1 MAKLV
6 DVSDLGSDAAR
17 RVGSSPSI
25 RTNNSIQAFSRIG
38 WGFFFNLST
47 WPAEAGSPVLNIT
60 LDKNDEQL
68 TGLLTVNLTEADYAP
83 TVDKQIKEYTK
94 RAQVKGFR
102 PGMVPVGIVR
112 KMYGKGILGEEINK
126 MLGKA
131 VDSYIKDHN
140 IKLLGEPLPVPS
152 NVDFDKARDF
162 AFQFELGLLP
172 DFKLPAN
179 GTLQVE
185 RHQVSIDDETLAQ
198 TNEQITR
205 QYGETTNP
213 EVSEAGD
220 YLFGKLKKADG
231 EGEGRTVL
239 LPIGKVT
246 GDAFPFIG
254 QKAGDVV
261 MFDLQKAFS
270 NDAASISNFSGLSKE
285 EAAAATGDYTLSVE
299 KVNRTAA
306 PEFNQELFDKVFGPE
321 AISTKEE
328 FDAKVRETIQANYD
342 RESDGAVNNS
352 IVENLV
358 NNVEIKVPTEFFKK
372 WLVRANEG
380 KLTPE
385 KVEEHYSDYE
395 KELKW
400 SMIRNKVVEEAG
412 LKVSN
417 DEIVNR
423 TLDKIMGQFNMPN
436 MPDEMRES
444 MRSYADS
451 FLKQENGK
459 NYVSEYEAILAEK
472 VLENLR
478 GKVVVTNKPV
488 TAEEFRTLHS

>member
-1 MAKLV
+1 M
-6 DVSDLGSDAAR
+6 
-17 RVGSSPSI
+17 
-25 RTNNSIQAFSRIG
+25 
-38 WGFFFNLST
+38 
-47 WPAEAGSPVLNIT
+47 NIT

-68 TGLLTVNLTEADYAP
+68 TGLLTVHLTEADYAP

-102 PGMVPVGIVR
+102 PGMVPVGMVR
-112 KMYGKGILGEEINK
+112 KMYGKGILAEEINK

-131 VDSYIKDHN
+131 VDSYIKENN
-140 IKLLGEPLPVPS
+140 IKLLGEPLPVAS
-152 NVDFDKARDF
+152 NVDFDTDKDF
-162 AFQFELGLLP
+162 DFQFELGLLP
-172 DFKLPAN
+172 DFTLPESLTAELHKV
-179 GTLQVE
+179 T
-185 RHQVSIDDETLAQ
+185 IDDDTLAQ
-198 TNEQITR
+198 TNEQIAR

-220 YLFGKLKKADG
+220 YLFGKLKKADE
-231 EGEGRTVL
+231 EGDGRTVL
-239 LPIGKVT
+239 LPINKVAA
-246 GDAFPFIG
+246 DQQVQFIG
-254 QKAGDVV
+254 KKGGDVIT
-261 MFDLQKAFS
+261 FDLQKAFN
-270 NDAASISNFSGLSKE
+270 NDAASISNFSGLSKT
-285 EAAAATGDYTLSVE
+285 EATDATGDYAFNVE

-321 AISTKEE
+321 AVSSQEE
-328 FDAKVRETIQANYD
+328 FDAKVRETIQSNYD
-342 RESDGAVNNS
+342 REAEGALNNS
-352 IVENLV
+352 IVEQLV
-358 NNVEIKVPTEFFKK
+358 NTVDIKIPTEFFKK

-385 KVEEHYSDYE
+385 LVEQHYTDYE

-444 MRSYADS
+444 MRSYADQY
-451 FLKQENGK
+451 LKQENGK
-459 NYVSEYEAILAEK
+459 NFVNEYEAILAEK

-478 GKVVVTNKPV
+478 GKVVVTDKPV

>member
-1 MAKLV
+1 M
-6 DVSDLGSDAAR
+6 
-17 RVGSSPSI
+17 
-25 RTNNSIQAFSRIG
+25 
-38 WGFFFNLST
+38 
-47 WPAEAGSPVLNIT
+47 NIT

-83 TVDKQIKEYTK
+83 TVDKQIKEYSK

-102 PGMVPVGIVR
+102 PGMVPVGMVR
-112 KMYGKGILGEEINK
+112 KMYGKGILAEEINK

-131 VDSYIKDHN
+131 VDSYIKEN
-140 IKLLGEPLPVPS
+140 NVKLLGEPLPMES
-152 NVDFDKARDF
+152 NVNFDTDKDF

-172 DFKLPAN
+172 DFQLPEGLA
-179 GTLQVE
+179 VE
-185 RHQVSIDDETLAQ
+185 RHQVSIDDDTLAQ
-198 TNEQITR
+198 TNEQIAR

-213 EVSEAGD
+213 ETSEAGD
-220 YLFGKLKKADG
+220 YLFGKLKKADEDG
-231 EGEGRTVL
+231 DGRTVL
-239 LPIGKVT
+239 LPIGKIT
-246 GDAFPFIG
+246 GDVAPFIG
-254 QKAGDVV
+254 QKAGDAVT
-261 MFDLQKAFS
+261 FDLQAAFS
-270 NDAASISNFSGLSKE
+270 NDAASISNFSGLSKD
-285 EAAAATGDYTLSVE
+285 EAATATGNYVLAVE

-306 PEFNQELFDKVFGPE
+306 PEMNQELFDKVFGPE
-321 AISTKEE
+321 AVSSQEE
-328 FDAKVRETIQANYD
+328 FDAKVRETIQSNYD
-342 RESDGAVNNS
+342 RESDGAVNNG
-352 IVENLV
+352 IVEQLV
-358 NNVEIKVPTEFFKK
+358 EKTTIRVPTEFFKK
-372 WLVRANEG
+372 WLVRANDG

-385 KVEEHYSDYE
+385 KVEEHYNDYE

-417 DEIVNR
+417 DEIVDR

-478 GKVVVTNKPV
+478 GKVVVTDKPV

>member
-1 MAKLV
+1 
-6 DVSDLGSDAAR
+6 
-17 RVGSSPSI
+17 
-25 RTNNSIQAFSRIG
+25 
-38 WGFFFNLST
+38 
-47 WPAEAGSPVLNIT
+47 
-60 LDKNDEQL
+60 
-68 TGLLTVNLTEADYAP
+68 
-83 TVDKQIKEYTK
+83 
-94 RAQVKGFR
+94 
-102 PGMVPVGIVR
+102 MVPVGMVR
-112 KMYGKGILGEEINK
+112 KMYGKGILAEEINK

-131 VDSYIKDHN
+131 VDSYIKENN

-152 NVDFDKARDF
+152 DVDFDTAKDF
-162 AFQFELGLLP
+162 DFQFELGLLP
-172 DFKLPAN
+172 DFQLPAE
-179 GTLQVE
+179 GALQVE
-185 RHQVSIDDETLAQ
+185 RHQVTIDENTLTQ
-198 TNEQITR
+198 TNEQIAR

-213 EVSEAGD
+213 DESEAGD
-220 YLFGKLKKADG
+220 YLFGKLKKADE

-239 LPIGKVT
+239 LPISKVT
-246 GDAFPFIG
+246 GDQAQFIG
-254 QKAGDVV
+254 KKGGDVIT
-261 MFDLQKAFS
+261 FDLQAAFGG
-270 NDAASISNFSGLSKE
+270 DAASISNFSGLSKE
-285 EAAAATGDYTLSVE
+285 EAAAATGDYVFNVE

-321 AISTKEE
+321 AVSSQEE
-328 FDAKVRETIQANYD
+328 FDAKVRETIQSNYD
-342 RESDGAVNNS
+342 RESDGALNNS
-352 IVENLV
+352 IVEQLV
-358 NNVEIKVPTEFFKK
+358 NTVDIKVPTEFFKK

-417 DEIVNR
+417 EEIVNR

-444 MRSYADS
+444 MRQYADQY
-451 FLKQENGK
+451 LKQDNGK

-478 GKVVVTNKPV
+478 GKVVVTEKPV

>member
-1 MAKLV
+1 M
-6 DVSDLGSDAAR
+6 
-17 RVGSSPSI
+17 
-25 RTNNSIQAFSRIG
+25 QAFSRIG
-38 WGFFFNLST
+38 WRLFFQPFNL
-47 WPAEAGSPVLNIT
+47 AGSSWLPVLNIT

-68 TGLLTVNLTEADYAP
+68 TGLLTVHLTEADYAP
-83 TVDKQIKEYTK
+83 AVEKQIKEYTK

-102 PGMVPVGIVR
+102 PGMVPVGMVR
-112 KMYGKGILGEEINK
+112 KMYGKGIMGEELNK
-126 MLGKA
+126 VLGQA
-131 VDSYIKDHN
+131 VDAYIKDNN
-140 IKLLGEPLPVPS
+140 IKLLGEPLPLPS
-152 NVDFDKARDF
+152 SVDFDGAKEFD
-162 AFQFELGLLP
+162 FQFELGLLP
-172 DFKLPAN
+172 DFTLPAD
-179 GTLQVE
+179 LAVE
-185 RHQVSIDDETLAQ
+185 RHQVSLDDETLAQ
-198 TNEQITR
+198 TNEQIAR

-220 YLFGKLKKADG
+220 YLFGKLKKAG
-231 EGEGRTVL
+231 EEGDGRTIL

-246 GDAFPFIG
+246 GDTAQFIG
-254 QKAGDVV
+254 KKGGDSIT
-261 MFDLQKAFS
+261 FDLQAAFG
-270 NDAASISNFSGLSKE
+270 NDAASISNVTGLSKT
-285 EAAAATGDYTLSVE
+285 EAAEATGDYVFEVE
-299 KVNRTAA
+299 KVNRTAS
-306 PEFNQELFDKVFGPE
+306 PEYNQELFDKVFGPE
-321 AISTKEE
+321 AVASQEE
-328 FDAKVRETIQANYD
+328 FDAKVRETIQSNYD
-342 RESDGAVNNS
+342 RESEGAMNNS
-352 IVENLV
+352 IVEQLV
-358 NNVEIKVPTEFFKK
+358 SKTEIKVPTEFFKK

-417 DEIVNR
+417 DEIVDR

-444 MRSYADS
+444 MRNYANEY
-451 FLKQENGK
+451 LKQENGK

-478 GKVVVTNKPV
+478 GKVVVTDKPV

>member
-1 MAKLV
+1 M
-6 DVSDLGSDAAR
+6 
-17 RVGSSPSI
+17 
-25 RTNNSIQAFSRIG
+25 
-38 WGFFFNLST
+38 
-47 WPAEAGSPVLNIT
+47 NIT

-68 TGLLTVNLTEADYAP
+68 TGLLTVHLTEADYAP

-102 PGMVPVGIVR
+102 PGMVPVGMVR
-112 KMYGKGILGEEINK
+112 KMYGKGILAEEINK

-131 VDSYIKDHN
+131 VDSYIKENN
-140 IKLLGEPLPVPS
+140 IKLLGEPLPVQS
-152 NVDFDKARDF
+152 NVNFDTDKDFD
-162 AFQFELGLLP
+162 FQFELGLLP
-172 DFKLPAN
+172 DFSLPESLTAELHKV
-179 GTLQVE
+179 T
-185 RHQVSIDDETLAQ
+185 IDDETLAQ
-198 TNEQITR
+198 TNEQIAR

-220 YLFGKLKKADG
+220 YLFGKLKKADE

-239 LPIGKVT
+239 LPIDKVT
-246 GDAFPFIG
+246 GDASQFIG
-254 QKAGDVV
+254 KKGGDSIT
-261 MFDLQKAFS
+261 FDLQAAFG
-270 NDAASISNFSGLSKE
+270 NDAASISNFSGLSKD
-285 EAAAATGDYTLSVE
+285 EAAAATGDYVLNVE

-321 AISTKEE
+321 AVSSQEE
-328 FDAKVRETIQANYD
+328 FDAKVRETIQSNYD
-342 RESDGAVNNS
+342 RESEGALNNS
-352 IVENLV
+352 IVEQLV
-358 NNVEIKVPTEFFKK
+358 NTIDIKIPTEFFKK

-385 KVEEHYSDYE
+385 KVEEHYADYE

-412 LKVSN
+412 LKVDN
-417 DEIVNR
+417 EEIVNR

-451 FLKQENGK
+451 FLKQDNGK

-478 GKVVVTNKPV
+478 GKVVVTEKPV

>member
-1 MAKLV
+1 
-6 DVSDLGSDAAR
+6 
-17 RVGSSPSI
+17 
-25 RTNNSIQAFSRIG
+25 
-38 WGFFFNLST
+38 
-47 WPAEAGSPVLNIT
+47 LNIT

-68 TGLLTVNLTEADYAP
+68 TGLLTVHLTEADYAP

-102 PGMVPVGIVR
+102 PGMVPVGMVR
-112 KMYGKGILGEEINK
+112 KMYGKGILAEEINK

-131 VDSYIKDHN
+131 VDSYIKENN

-152 NVDFDKARDF
+152 NVDFDTDKDF
-162 AFQFELGLLP
+162 DFSFELGLLP
-172 DFKLPAN
+172 DFELPAEL
-179 GTLQVE
+179 TAELHKVT
-185 RHQVSIDDETLAQ
+185 VDEDTLAQ
-198 TNEQITR
+198 TNEQIAR

-213 EVSEAGD
+213 EESEAGD
-220 YLFGKLKKADG
+220 YLFGKFKKAG
-231 EGEGRTVL
+231 EEGEGRTVL

-246 GDAFPFIG
+246 GDQAQFVG
-254 QKAGDVV
+254 KKGGDVIT
-261 MFDLQKAFS
+261 FDLQAAFN
-270 NDAASISNFSGLSKE
+270 NDAASISNFTGLNKKE
-285 EAAAATGDYTLSVE
+285 AEEATGDYEFSVE

-306 PEFNQELFDKVFGPE
+306 PEMNQELFDKVFGPE
-321 AISTKEE
+321 AVASQEE
-328 FDAKVRETIQANYD
+328 FDAKVRETIQSNYD
-342 RESDGAVNNS
+342 REAEGSLNNR
-352 IVENLV
+352 IVEQLV
-358 NNVEIKVPTEFFKK
+358 TNTDIKVPTEFFKK

-385 KVEEHYSDYE
+385 MVEEHYDDYVN
-395 KELKW
+395 ELKW

-444 MRSYADS
+444 MRNYANEY
-451 FLKQENGK
+451 LKQENGK
-459 NYVSEYEAILAEK
+459 NYVNEYEAILAEK

-478 GKVVVTNKPV
+478 GKVVVTDKPV

>member
-1 MAKLV
+1 M
-6 DVSDLGSDAAR
+6 
-17 RVGSSPSI
+17 
-25 RTNNSIQAFSRIG
+25 
-38 WGFFFNLST
+38 
-47 WPAEAGSPVLNIT
+47 NIT

-68 TGLLTVNLTEADYAP
+68 TGLLTVHLTEADYAP

-102 PGMVPVGIVR
+102 PGMVPVGMVR
-112 KMYGKGILGEEINK
+112 KMYGKGILAEEINK

-131 VDSYIKDHN
+131 VDSYIKEN
-140 IKLLGEPLPVPS
+140 KINLLGEPLPVAS
-152 NVDFDKARDF
+152 NVDFDTDKDF
-162 AFQFELGLLP
+162 DFSFELGLLP
-172 DFKLPAN
+172 AFELPAELKADLHKV
-179 GTLQVE
+179 T
-185 RHQVSIDDETLAQ
+185 IDEDTLAQ
-198 TNEQITR
+198 TNEQIAR

-213 EVSEAGD
+213 DESEAGD
-220 YLFGKLKKADG
+220 YLFGKFKKAG
-231 EGEGRTVL
+231 EEGEGRTVL
-239 LPIGKVT
+239 LPISKVT
-246 GDAFPFIG
+246 GDQAQFIG
-254 QKAGDVV
+254 KKGGDVV
-261 MFDLQKAFS
+261 TFDLQKAFG
-270 NDAASISNFSGLSKE
+270 NDAASISNFTGLSKKEAE
-285 EAAAATGDYTLSVE
+285 EATGDYEFSVE

-306 PEFNQELFDKVFGPE
+306 PEMNQELFDKVFGPE
-321 AISTKEE
+321 AVSSQEE
-328 FDAKVRETIQANYD
+328 FDAKVRETIQSNYD
-342 RESDGAVNNS
+342 RESEGALNNA
-352 IVENLV
+352 IVKQLVENTD
-358 NNVEIKVPTEFFKK
+358 IKVPTEFFKK

-385 KVEEHYSDYE
+385 MVEEHYDDYV

-417 DEIVNR
+417 DEIVDR

-451 FLKQENGK
+451 YLKQENGK
-459 NYVSEYEAILAEK
+459 NYVNEYEAILAEK

-478 GKVVVTNKPV
+478 GKVVVTDKPV

>member
-1 MAKLV
+1 M
-6 DVSDLGSDAAR
+6 
-17 RVGSSPSI
+17 
-25 RTNNSIQAFSRIG
+25 
-38 WGFFFNLST
+38 
-47 WPAEAGSPVLNIT
+47 NIT

-68 TGLLTVNLTEADYAP
+68 TGLLTVHLTEADYAP

-102 PGMVPVGIVR
+102 PGMVPVGMVR

-131 VDSYIKDHN
+131 VDSYIKENN

-152 NVDFDKARDF
+152 NVDFDTDKDF
-162 AFQFELGLLP
+162 DFSFEVGLLP
-172 DFKLPAN
+172 DFELPKELTAELHKV
-179 GTLQVE
+179 T
-185 RHQVSIDDETLAQ
+185 IDEETLAQ
-198 TNEQITR
+198 TNEQIAR

-213 EVSEAGD
+213 EESEAGD
-220 YLFGKLKKADG
+220 YLFGKFKKAG
-231 EGEGRTVL
+231 EEGEGRTVL
-239 LPIGKVT
+239 LPISKVT
-246 GDAFPFIG
+246 GDQAQFIG
-254 QKAGDVV
+254 KKGGDVIT
-261 MFDLQKAFS
+261 FDLQAAFS
-270 NDAASISNFSGLSKE
+270 NDVASISNFTGLSKA
-285 EAAAATGDYTLSVE
+285 EAEAATGDYEFSVE

-306 PEFNQELFDKVFGPE
+306 PEYNQELFDKVFGPE
-321 AISTKEE
+321 AVSTQEE
-328 FDAKVRETIQANYD
+328 FDAKVRETIQSNYD
-342 RESDGAVNNS
+342 RESEGALNNA
-352 IVENLV
+352 IVEQLV
-358 NNVEIKVPTEFFKK
+358 NTTEIKVPTEFFKK

-380 KLTPE
+380 KLTAE
-385 KVEEHYSDYE
+385 KVEEHYNDYE

-417 DEIVNR
+417 DEILER

-444 MRSYADS
+444 MRNYANEY
-451 FLKQENGK
+451 LKQENGK
-459 NYVSEYEAILAEK
+459 NYVNEYEAILAEK

-478 GKVVVTNKPV
+478 GKVVVTDKPV

>member
-1 MAKLV
+1 M
-6 DVSDLGSDAAR
+6 
-17 RVGSSPSI
+17 
-25 RTNNSIQAFSRIG
+25 
-38 WGFFFNLST
+38 
-47 WPAEAGSPVLNIT
+47 NIT

-83 TVDKQIKEYTK
+83 TVDKQIKEYSK

-102 PGMVPVGIVR
+102 PGMVPVGMVR
-112 KMYGKGILGEEINK
+112 KMYGKGILAEEINK

-131 VDSYIKDHN
+131 VDSYIKEN
-140 IKLLGEPLPVPS
+140 NVKLLGEPLPMES
-152 NVDFDKARDF
+152 NVNFDTDKDF

-172 DFKLPAN
+172 DFQLPEGLA
-179 GTLQVE
+179 VE
-185 RHQVSIDDETLAQ
+185 RHQVSIDDDTLAQ
-198 TNEQITR
+198 TNEQIAR

-213 EVSEAGD
+213 ETSEAGD
-220 YLFGKLKKADG
+220 YLFGKLKKADEDG
-231 EGEGRTVL
+231 DGRTVL

-246 GDAFPFIG
+246 GDVAPFIG
-254 QKAGDVV
+254 QKAGDAVT
-261 MFDLQKAFS
+261 FDLQAAFS
-270 NDAASISNFSGLSKE
+270 NDAASISNFSGLSKD
-285 EAAAATGDYTLSVE
+285 EAATATGNYVLAVE

-306 PEFNQELFDKVFGPE
+306 PEMNQELFDKVFGPE
-321 AISTKEE
+321 AVSSQEE
-328 FDAKVRETIQANYD
+328 FDAKVRETIQSNYD
-342 RESDGAVNNS
+342 RESDGAVNNG
-352 IVENLV
+352 IVEQLV
-358 NNVEIKVPTEFFKK
+358 EKTTIRVPTEFFKK
-372 WLVRANEG
+372 WLVRANDG

-385 KVEEHYSDYE
+385 KVEEHYNDYE

-417 DEIVNR
+417 DEIVDR

-478 GKVVVTNKPV
+478 GKVVVTDKTV

>member
-1 MAKLV
+1 
-6 DVSDLGSDAAR
+6 
-17 RVGSSPSI
+17 
-25 RTNNSIQAFSRIG
+25 
-38 WGFFFNLST
+38 
-47 WPAEAGSPVLNIT
+47 LNIT

-68 TGLLTVNLTEADYAP
+68 TGLLTVHLTEADYAP

-102 PGMVPVGIVR
+102 PGMVPVGMVR
-112 KMYGKGILGEEINK
+112 KMYGKGILAEEINK

-131 VDSYIKDHN
+131 VDSYIKENN

-152 NVDFDKARDF
+152 NVDFDTDKDF
-162 AFQFELGLLP
+162 GFSFELGLLP
-172 DFKLPAN
+172 DFELPAEL
-179 GTLQVE
+179 TAEL
-185 RHQVSIDDETLAQ
+185 HKVSLDDDTLAQ
-198 TNEQITR
+198 TNEQIAR

-213 EVSEAGD
+213 EESEAGD
-220 YLFGKLKKADG
+220 YLFGKFKKAG
-231 EGEGRTVL
+231 EEGEGRTVL
-239 LPIGKVT
+239 LPISKVT
-246 GDAFPFIG
+246 GDQAQFIG
-254 QKAGDVV
+254 KKGGDVIT
-261 MFDLQKAFS
+261 FDLQAAFS
-270 NDAASISNFSGLSKE
+270 NDAASISNFTGLSKKEAE
-285 EAAAATGDYTLSVE
+285 EATGDYEFSVE

-306 PEFNQELFDKVFGPE
+306 PEYNQELFDKVFGPE
-321 AISTKEE
+321 AVSTQEE
-328 FDAKVRETIQANYD
+328 FDAKVRETIQSNYD
-342 RESDGAVNNS
+342 REAEGSLNNR
-352 IVENLV
+352 IVEQLV
-358 NNVEIKVPTEFFKK
+358 TNTDIKVPTEFFKK

-385 KVEEHYSDYE
+385 IVEEHYDDYV

-444 MRSYADS
+444 MRNYANEY
-451 FLKQENGK
+451 LKQENGK
-459 NYVSEYEAILAEK
+459 NYVNEYEAILAEK

-478 GKVVVTNKPV
+478 GKVVVTDKPV

>member
-1 MAKLV
+1 M
-6 DVSDLGSDAAR
+6 
-17 RVGSSPSI
+17 
-25 RTNNSIQAFSRIG
+25 
-38 WGFFFNLST
+38 
-47 WPAEAGSPVLNIT
+47 NIT

-68 TGLLTVNLTEADYAP
+68 TGLLTVHLTEADYAP

-102 PGMVPVGIVR
+102 PGMVPVGMVR
-112 KMYGKGILGEEINK
+112 KMYGKGILAEEINK

-131 VDSYIKDHN
+131 VDSYIKENN
-140 IKLLGEPLPVPS
+140 IKLLGEPLPVAS
-152 NVDFDKARDF
+152 NVDFDTDKDF
-162 AFQFELGLLP
+162 DFQFELGLLP
-172 DFKLPAN
+172 DFTLPESLTAELHKV
-179 GTLQVE
+179 T
-185 RHQVSIDDETLAQ
+185 IDDDTLAQ
-198 TNEQITR
+198 TNEQIAR

-213 EVSEAGD
+213 EASEAGD
-220 YLFGKLKKADG
+220 YLFGKLKKADE

-239 LPIGKVT
+239 LPINKVAADQQEQFVGKK
-246 GDAFPFIG
+246 G
-254 QKAGDVV
+254 GDVIT
-261 MFDLQKAFS
+261 FDLQKAFN
-270 NDAASISNFSGLSKE
+270 NDAASISNFSGLSKA
-285 EAAAATGDYTLSVE
+285 EATEATGDYVFNVE

-321 AISTKEE
+321 AVSSQEE
-328 FDAKVRETIQANYD
+328 FDAKVRETIQSNYD
-342 RESDGAVNNS
+342 REAEGALNNS
-352 IVENLV
+352 IVEQLV
-358 NNVEIKVPTEFFKK
+358 NTVDIKIPTEFFKK

-385 KVEEHYSDYE
+385 LVEQHYTDYE

-444 MRSYADS
+444 MRSYADQY
-451 FLKQENGK
+451 LKQENGK
-459 NYVSEYEAILAEK
+459 NFVNEYEAILAEK

-478 GKVVVTNKPV
+478 GKVVVTDKPV

>member
-1 MAKLV
+1 M
-6 DVSDLGSDAAR
+6 
-17 RVGSSPSI
+17 
-25 RTNNSIQAFSRIG
+25 
-38 WGFFFNLST
+38 
-47 WPAEAGSPVLNIT
+47 NIT

-83 TVDKQIKEYTK
+83 TVDKQIKEYSK

-102 PGMVPVGIVR
+102 PGMVPVGMVR
-112 KMYGKGILGEEINK
+112 KMYGKGILAEEINK

-131 VDSYIKDHN
+131 VDSYIKEN
-140 IKLLGEPLPVPS
+140 NVKLLGEPLPMES
-152 NVDFDKARDF
+152 NVNFDTDKDF

-172 DFKLPAN
+172 DFQLPEGLA
-179 GTLQVE
+179 VE

-198 TNEQITR
+198 TNEQIAR

-213 EVSEAGD
+213 ETSEAGD
-220 YLFGKLKKADG
+220 YLFGKLKKADEDG
-231 EGEGRTVL
+231 DGRTVL
-239 LPIGKVT
+239 LPIGKIT
-246 GDAFPFIG
+246 GDVAPFIG
-254 QKAGDVV
+254 QKAGDAVT
-261 MFDLQKAFS
+261 FDLQAAFS
-270 NDAASISNFSGLSKE
+270 NDAASISNFSGLSKD
-285 EAAAATGDYTLSVE
+285 EAAAAAGNYVLAVE

-306 PEFNQELFDKVFGPE
+306 PEMNQELFDKVFGPE
-321 AISTKEE
+321 AVSSQEE
-328 FDAKVRETIQANYD
+328 FDAKVRETIQSNYD
-342 RESDGAVNNS
+342 RESDGAVNNG
-352 IVENLV
+352 IVEQLV
-358 NNVEIKVPTEFFKK
+358 EKTTIRVPTEFFKK
-372 WLVRANEG
+372 WLVRANDG

-385 KVEEHYSDYE
+385 KVEEHYNDYE

-417 DEIVNR
+417 DEIVDR

-478 GKVVVTNKPV
+478 GKVVVTDKTV